1 MTTAKKPFKRIAL
14 SLSLIM
20 MMLWVMLGTST
31 SVAWFSDTSPTLHNI
46 FHVGEF
52 KLEVSYKQPTG
63 DYKLI
68 EQNTKVLN
76 DEDLYEPGFVK
87 VQYLKAENK
96 GTQDFNFKTAVQ
108 VTGYQEATN
117 AYGEM
122 FKLQD
127 YIRFGLVFADSE
139 EELDNLVGLPDNRS
153 VAVAEA
159 NDPLNDYSSDTMLLA
174 AGKTKYVAL
183 ILQMPEEVG
192 NEANYRLDTVPEV
205 TLGLVFTA
213 DQIHD

>member
-183 ILQMPEEVG
+183 ILRMPEEVG

>member
-1 MTTAKKPFKRIAL
+1 MTTVKKPFKRIAL

-52 KLEVSYKQPTG
+52 KLEVSYKQPSG

-108 VTGYQEATN
+108 VTSYQEATN
-117 AYGEM
+117 AYGES

-139 EELDNLVGLPDNRS
+139 EELDNLVGMPDNRS
-153 VAVAEA
+153 VAVADA
-159 NDPLNDYSSDTMLLA
+159 NDPLNDYSSDSMLLA
-174 AGKTKYVAL
+174 AGQTKYIAL
-183 ILQMPEEVG
+183 ILRMPEEVG

-213 DQIHD
+213 EQIHD

>member
-96 GTQDFNFKTAVQ
+96 GAQDFNFKTAVQ

-117 AYGEM
+117 AYGET

-183 ILQMPEEVG
+183 ILRMPEEVG

>member
-117 AYGEM
+117 AYGET

-159 NDPLNDYSSDTMLLA
+159 SPIRCCWPPARQSMS
-174 AGKTKYVAL
+174 
-183 ILQMPEEVG
+183 P
-192 NEANYRLDTVPEV
+192 
-205 TLGLVFTA
+205 
-213 DQIHD
+213 

>member
-63 DYKLI
+63 DSKLI

-117 AYGEM
+117 AYGET

-183 ILQMPEEVG
+183 ILRMPEEVG

>member
-117 AYGEM
+117 AYGET

-183 ILQMPEEVG
+183 ILRMPEEVG